1 MKFSANIYL
10 LAILFALVSCSVAC
24 SGRKNKA
31 EHRDI
36 IPERDLV
43 AILADLHIADGL
55 LSIPRINNLYAN
67 IDSLA
72 AHVNVIEKHGYTK
85 EAMDRTM
92 RFYFIKRPKELIR
105 IYDKVLGKLSAMES
119 RLLQFNPTLNDISS
133 NYWQGEPFYFFS
145 GETATDTSGINMVV
159 LYSRFY
165 TLNFTIT
172 VYPDDETIDPR
183 MNLFFEATGPAKG
196 TINRTYF
203 PEIKYLKDGQPHSYS
218 IPVRIKEM
226 PPIRIKGW
234 FVNQENQY
242 PGLKKHYFVE
252 NISLNPRL
260 PGQ

>member
-1 MKFSANIYL
+1 MKFSGHIYL
-10 LAILFALVSCSVAC
+10 QAFLLVFISCSIAC

-36 IPERDLV
+36 IPEKDLV
-43 AILADLHIADGL
+43 AILADVHIADGL
-55 LSIPRINNLYAN
+55 LSIPRISNLYAN

-72 AHVNVIEKHGYTK
+72 AYNNVIEKYGYTK
-85 EAMDRTM
+85 EIMDRTM

-119 RLLQFNPTLNDISS
+119 RLLQFNPTLIDVNS
-133 NYWQGEPFYFFS
+133 NYWQGDQFYYFT
-145 GETATDTSGINMVV
+145 GETGTDTVDIDLVV

-172 VYPDDETIDPR
+172 VYPDDETLDPHL
-183 MNLFFEATGPAKG
+183 NLFFE
-196 TINRTYF
+196 TIDPEKKTSKRTYF
-203 PEIKYLKDGQPHSYS
+203 PNIKYLKDGQPHSYT
-218 IPVRIKEM
+218 IPLRVKEM

-234 FVNQENQY
+234 FVNPENQY
-242 PGLKKHYFVE
+242 PGLKEHYFVE

-260 PGQ
+260 SGQ